1 MQDIWR
7 NVLRAVG
14 ICRRQSQPASRD
26 SWPPST
32 RAPFI
37 APGHWYG
44 RLSTG
49 SCLLPAKEDLLP
61 KLGGPAV
68 PRAAPRVYDTG
79 NGLGFESALAE
90 WPTPCSGQGEL
101 FRKYAKELRIYHVS
115 FDFLHVSIF
124 HRPSGDLDCGL
135 TMVHWLVYWF
145 TTSQQRGEPDLSKT
159 SSAVPNCSCPG
170 LVAASFDCISPAS
183 GLPHR
188 SLVLNSEAQGRRTF
202 IVRPHRMTAHGI
214 LLVYCRSP

>member
-1 MQDIWR
+1 MA
-7 NVLRAVG
+7 LEYAV
-14 ICRRQSQPASRD
+14 AFH
-26 SWPPST
+26 ST
-32 RAPFI
+32 RALVWKTLHRI
-37 APGHWYG
+37 M
-44 RLSTG
+44 S
-49 SCLLPAKEDLLP
+49 S
-61 KLGGPAV
+61 
-68 PRAAPRVYDTG
+68 
-79 NGLGFESALAE
+79 
-90 WPTPCSGQGEL
+90 SGQSRSVAGEL